1 MGLLAQ
7 WRTGP
12 DPAHPAHPAAPGP
25 DIRRRAGQ
33 SQTMLPGVLLP
44 PDRHRRWQSVREV
57 DEMTDCQVATKVT
70 EWFFYCNI
78 KHMIIVRPCFWLLF
92 FITLF
97 SLTNGCATLPD
108 ASEVIEEAPSSQP
121 SQQIVSSKGR
131 ISSQKSQEIMERLKR
146 SVNPTDVLERHTA
159 VVESVTESP
168 LTKGNK
174 VTLLSDGPATYAA
187 MFKIIQNAKDHI
199 NLESYIIEDD
209 ETGRKFA
216 DLLLQKQAKGIQVNV
231 IYDGMGSINTP
242 AAYFQRLRDGGI
254 QVVEFNPLT
263 ALPTGENL
271 GMIHRDHRKILIADG
286 QAAII
291 GGINISEVY
300 SSSPRKRKKHPTAP
314 IRWRDTDIQI
324 EGPAVAELQKLFFD
338 TWQKQ
343 KGPELSE
350 RNYFPV
356 LKEAGKDLVRVI
368 GSTPGETNRL
378 PFIMYVSAITFAE
391 HSIHLTNSYFIPD
404 DQIVEALTDAA
415 RRGVD
420 VKIILPGIT
429 DSKLALYAQRHHYSG
444 LLKAGVKIYEH
455 STSLLHA
462 KTAVVDQVWSTV
474 GSTNLDSLSLLNND
488 EVNALIL
495 GNDFAVEMEK
505 MFANDLE
512 NSRQIKWEEWKT
524 RPLLPRVR
532 EWFVNLF
539 GRWL

>member
-1 MGLLAQ
+1 MTISRGKNQPLPI
-7 WRTGP
+7 RTW
-12 DPAHPAHPAAPGP
+12 
-25 DIRRRAGQ
+25 
-33 SQTMLPGVLLP
+33 VLI
-44 PDRHRRWQSVREV
+44 
-57 DEMTDCQVATKVT
+57 
-70 EWFFYCNI
+70 F
-78 KHMIIVRPCFWLLF
+78 
-92 FITLF
+92 LF
-97 SLTNGCATLPD
+97 SIINLSNGCATLPNV
-108 ASEVIEEAPSSQP
+108 SEVIAEAPPTQD
-121 SQQIVSSKGR
+121 SQQIVSSKGLL
-131 ISSQKSQEIMERLKR
+131 SPQKSQEIMERLKR

-159 VVESVTESP
+159 VVESVTDSP

-174 VTLLSDGPATYAA
+174 VTLLGDGPATYAA
-187 MFKIIQNAKDHI
+187 MFKIIENAKDHV

-216 DLLLQKQAKGIQVNV
+216 DLLLHKQAKGVRINV
-231 IYDGMGSINTP
+231 LYDGMGSINTP

-263 ALPTGENL
+263 DLPTGENL
-271 GMIHRDHRKILIADG
+271 GMVHRDHRKILIADG

-300 SSSPRKRKKHPTAP
+300 SSSPRKRKKHTTAP
-314 IRWRDTDIQI
+314 IRWRDTDIRI
-324 EGPAVAELQKLFFD
+324 EGPAVAELQKLFLD
-338 TWQKQ
+338 TWHKQ
-343 KGPELSE
+343 KGPKLSE

-356 LKEAGKDLVRVI
+356 LKEAGKELVRVI
-368 GSTPGETNRL
+368 GSTPGETNRI

-404 DQIVEALTDAA
+404 DQIIEALIDAA

-455 STSLLHA
+455 GTALLHA

-474 GSTNLDSLSLLNND
+474 GSTNLDLLSLLNND
-488 EVNALIL
+488 EVNAVIL
-495 GNDFAVEMEK
+495 GNDFAGEMEK

-512 NSRQIKWEEWKT
+512 NSKQIKWEEWKK

-532 EWFVNLF
+532 GWFVNLF